1 MFKKT
6 KKIIVSFILIISIIC
21 LFTFPAF
28 ASTYSYSHDKLL
40 TSDTNLYVNNGG
52 DYLKKYPPTLCN
64 NYDGYT
70 TCHWMIKDYKPP
82 SNSQKTNIYLR
93 LTDLKGIYVPKGKR
107 VTINFEIEHTGTVL
121 TGLDTEL
128 YLNTRLFLKDI
139 SSTPR
144 QNFGVLPLNTRTGA
158 TFIWD
163 NTIKDTSIDLFQI
176 LLTSDDNLTISN
188 SYYFETLY
196 GNLTVDVSDI
206 PVGAQDIIDNQ
217 NENTDKLIKHD
228 EEMREQEKQE
238 TQETGEG
245 SVDDVSSAI
254 PSDNDGFISALE
266 RLSSSLVSSSTI
278 AKWTFPRV
286 YLPAISGIM
295 EEKELISETEID
307 FNFWVNK
314 IPSNILSLIRVL
326 STIALIIFCFK
337 ELYDT
342 ISYILTMRKGVEE

>member
-28 ASTYSYSHDKLL
+28 ASTYSYSHDKIL
-40 TSDTNLYVNNGG
+40 TENTKLIVSNGVN
-52 DYLKKYPPTLCN
+52 YSKKYTPSLCN

-70 TCHWMIKDYKPP
+70 TNHWTIKDYNPP
-82 SNSQKTNIYLR
+82 SNSTSTHIYLR
-93 LTDLKGIYVPKGKR
+93 LTELNGIYVPKGQR
-107 VTINFEIEHTGTVL
+107 VTIKFDMEYTGTLL
-121 TGLDTEL
+121 TNRDTEL
-128 YLNTRLFLKDI
+128 YLNTRLVLKDI
-139 SSTPR
+139 TSTPR
-144 QNFGVLPLNTRTGA
+144 QNFGVLPINTRTEA

-163 NTIKDTSIDLFQI
+163 NTIKDTTIDLLDI
-176 LLTSDDNLTISN
+176 TLTSYDVFTIN
-188 SYYFETLY
+188 NDFYFETLY

-228 EEMREQEKQE
+228 EEMREQEKEE
-238 TQETGEG
+238 TKETGEG

-266 RLSSSLVSSSTI
+266 KLSSSLVSSSTT

-295 EEKELISETEID
+295 EEKELITETQID